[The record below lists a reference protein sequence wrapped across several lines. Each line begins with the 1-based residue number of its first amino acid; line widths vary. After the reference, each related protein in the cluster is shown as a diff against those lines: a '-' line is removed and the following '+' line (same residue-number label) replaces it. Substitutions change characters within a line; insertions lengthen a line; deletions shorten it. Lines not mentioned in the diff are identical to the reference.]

1 MESSIKERSYKRIK
15 RAQRVRKHVRGSA
28 EKPRLS
34 VMKSN
39 LHLSVQ
45 LIDDENS
52 VTLTSAGTLM
62 KELRSQKLGRTKEA
76 ARIVGSKLAELAKQ
90 KGISRVVFDRGR
102 HKFHGVIAELANSA
116 REGGLQF

>member
-1 MESSIKERSYKRIK
+1 MESSIKERSYKRLK
-15 RAQRVRKHVRGSA
+15 RAERVRKHLRGSA

-39 LHLSVQ
+39 LHISAQ
-45 LIDDENS
+45 LIDDES
-52 VTLTSAGTLM
+52 SMTLASASTLM

-76 ARIVGSKLAELAKQ
+76 ARIIGAKLAELAKQ
-90 KGISRVVFDRGR
+90 KEISRVVFDRGR
-102 HKFHGVIAELANSA
+102 HKFHGLIAELANAA